1 MHKIER
7 LLQTLAPNGVEFKTL
22 EEVFEIKNGY
32 TPSKNNPEFWKNG
45 TIPWFRMEDIREN
58 GRILKDSIQHITP
71 KALKGKKLFP
81 KNSIIISTTATI
93 GEHALL
99 IVDSLAN
106 QQFTF
111 LSKKA
116 NCDLALDMKFFFYQ
130 CFLLGEWCKNNIN
143 VSGFASVDMTAFKKY
158 KFPIPPLEIQQEIVK
173 ILDAF
178 TELNTELNTELKAR
192 KKQYEYYQNMLL
204 DFNDINQS
212 HKDAKMSAKTYPK
225 RLKTLLQT
233 LAPKGVEFRKLGDI
247 GEFYGGLVGKS
258 KKSFSQGNKFYV
270 PYINVFNNPQLD
282 LNALESVQ
290 IGDKEKQNTIQLGDV
305 LFTGSSEN
313 LEDCAMSC
321 VVTQKIEKDIY
332 LNSFCF
338 GFRFFDKN
346 LFNPSFLKHFL
357 RDYNFR
363 KNISKV
369 ANGVTRFNVSKQL
382 LSKITIP
389 IPPLE
394 IQQEIVKILDQFS
407 LLTTDLLAGI
417 PAEIKVR
424 KKQYEYYREK
434 LLTFKPLTPN
444 KEVDKE

>member
-1 MHKIER
+1 MHKIEL
-7 LLQTLAPNGVEFKTL
+7 LLQTLAPKGVEFRKL
-22 EEVFEIKNGY
+22 GEVCEI
-32 TPSKNNPEFWKNG
+32 
-45 TIPWFRMEDIREN
+45 IRGKRVTKKE
-58 GRILKDSIQHITP
+58 ILD
-71 KALKGKKLFP
+71 KGKYPVVSGGIGFMGYLNEYNREENTITIAQYGTAGFVNWQNQKFWANDVCFSVIP
-81 KNSIIISTTATI
+81 KETLIINRYLYYVLTNMQNYLYSISNRSAIPYSIS
-93 GEHALL
+93 
-99 IVDSLAN
+99 S
-106 QQFTF
+106 
-111 LSKKA
+111 
-116 NCDLALDMKFFFYQ
+116 
-130 CFLLGEWCKNNIN
+130 NNI
-143 VSGFASVDMTAFKKY
+143 MQITI
-158 KFPIPPLEIQQEIVK
+158 PIPPLEIQQEIVK

-192 KKQYEYYQNMLL
+192 KKQYQYYQNMLL
-204 DFNDINQS
+204 DFKDTKQS
-212 HKDAKMSAKTYPK
+212 HKDAKISAKTYPK

-233 LAPKGVEFRKLGDI
+233 LAPKGVGFRKLGDI

-394 IQQEIVKILDQFS
+394 IQQEIVTILDQFS
-407 LLTTDLLAGI
+407 ALTTDLLAGI
-417 PAEIKVR
+417 PAEIKAR

-434 LLTFKPLTPN
+434 LLTFKPLQN
-444 KEVDKE
+444 KG

>member
-1 MHKIER
+1 MNRIEK
-7 LLQTLAPNGVEFKTL
+7 LLQTLAPKGVEFRK
-22 EEVFEIKNGY
+22 
-32 TPSKNNPEFWKNG
+32 
-45 TIPWFRMEDIREN
+45 
-58 GRILKDSIQHITP
+58 
-71 KALKGKKLFP
+71 
-81 KNSIIISTTATI
+81 
-93 GEHALL
+93 
-99 IVDSLAN
+99 
-106 QQFTF
+106 
-111 LSKKA
+111 
-116 NCDLALDMKFFFYQ
+116 
-130 CFLLGEWCKNNIN
+130 LGEVCEILDNRRIPIAKNKRNPGIYPYYGANGIQDYIDSYIFDGDFVLVGEDGSVIN
-143 VSGFASVDMTAFKKY
+143 KDNTPVVNWASGKIWVNNHAHVLQTKNELKLKFLYFYLQTIDVSYCVAGTPPKINQENLKKITI
-158 KFPIPPLEIQQEIVK
+158 PIPPLEIQQEIVK

-192 KKQYEYYQNMLL
+192 KKQYQYYQNMLL
-204 DFNDINQS
+204 DFNEIHSN
-212 HKDAKMSAKTYPK
+212 HKDAKEKLAQKTYPK
-225 RLKTLLQT
+225 NLKSLLQT

-247 GEFYGGLVGKS
+247 GEFYSGLVGKS

-270 PYINVFNNPQLD
+270 PYVNVFNNPQLD

-338 GFRFFDKN
+338 GFRFFDEN

-407 LLTTDLLAGI
+407 ILTTDLQTGI
-417 PAEIKVR
+417 PAEIEAR

-434 LLTFKPLTPN
+434 LLSFKPLQN
-444 KEVDKE
+444 KA

>member
-7 LLQTLAPNGVEFKTL
+7 LLQTLAPKGVEFKTL
-22 EEVFEIKNGY
+22 EEVFEIRNGY

-116 NCDLALDMKFFFYQ
+116 NCNLALDMKFFFYQ

-143 VSGFASVDMTAFKKY
+143 VSGFASVDMSTFKKY

-204 DFNDINQS
+204 DFKDINQN
-212 HKDAKMSAKTYPK
+212 HKDAKERLAQKPYPK

-233 LAPKGVEFRKLGDI
+233 LAPKGVEFKKI
-247 GEFYGGLVGKS
+247 GELFKRNKGINITAAQMKELHSEIGKVRIFAGGATKADINYKDISQKDIINCESVIIKSRGNIGFEYYNQPFSHKNEIWSYSSKTNQMLVKFLYYYLS
-258 KKSFSQGNKFYV
+258 NNKDYFQKLAQSSSV
-270 PYINVFNNPQLD
+270 KLPQL
-282 LNALESVQ
+282 SVS
-290 IGDKEKQNTIQLGDV
+290 DTDEYEV
-305 LFTGSSEN
+305 
-313 LEDCAMSC
+313 
-321 VVTQKIEKDIY
+321 
-332 LNSFCF
+332 
-338 GFRFFDKN
+338 
-346 LFNPSFLKHFL
+346 
-357 RDYNFR
+357 
-363 KNISKV
+363 
-369 ANGVTRFNVSKQL
+369 
-382 LSKITIP
+382 P

-407 LLTTDLLAGI
+407 ILTTDLLAGI
-417 PAEIKVR
+417 PAEIKAR

>member
-7 LLQTLAPNGVEFKTL
+7 
-22 EEVFEIKNGY
+22 
-32 TPSKNNPEFWKNG
+32 
-45 TIPWFRMEDIREN
+45 
-58 GRILKDSIQHITP
+58 
-71 KALKGKKLFP
+71 
-81 KNSIIISTTATI
+81 
-93 GEHALL
+93 
-99 IVDSLAN
+99 
-106 QQFTF
+106 
-111 LSKKA
+111 
-116 NCDLALDMKFFFYQ
+116 
-130 CFLLGEWCKNNIN
+130 
-143 VSGFASVDMTAFKKY
+143 
-158 KFPIPPLEIQQEIVK
+158 
-173 ILDAF
+173 
-178 TELNTELNTELKAR
+178 
-192 KKQYEYYQNMLL
+192 
-204 DFNDINQS
+204 
-212 HKDAKMSAKTYPK
+212 
-225 RLKTLLQT
+225 LLQT

-247 GEFYGGLVGKS
+247 GEFYSGLVGKS

-270 PYINVFNNPQLD
+270 PYVNVFNNPQLD

-338 GFRFFDKN
+338 GFRFFDEN

-394 IQQEIVKILDQFS
+394 IQQEIVKILDQF
-407 LLTTDLLAGI
+407 LALTTDLLAGI
-417 PAEIKVR
+417 PAEIKAR

-434 LLTFKPLTPN
+434 LLAFNPLQN
-444 KEVDKE
+444 KA

>member
-7 LLQTLAPNGVEFKTL
+7 LLQTLAPKGVEFKTL

-32 TPSKNNPEFWKNG
+32 TPSKNNPEFWEKG

-116 NCDLALDMKFFFYQ
+116 NCDLALDIKFFFYQ

-143 VSGFASVDMTAFKKY
+143 VSGFASVNMTAFKKY

-178 TELNTELNTELKAR
+178 TELNTELNAR

-204 DFNDINQS
+204 DFKDINQN
-212 HKDAKMSAKTYPK
+212 HKDAKMSVKTYPK
-225 RLKTLLQT
+225 RLKTLLHT
-233 LAPKGVEFRKLGDI
+233 LAPKGVEFRKI
-247 GEFYGGLVGKS
+247 GELFKRNKGINITAAQMKELHSEIGKVRIFAGGATKADINYKDIS
-258 KKSFSQGNKFYV
+258 KKDIINCESVIIKSRGNIGFEYYNQPFSHKNEIWSYSSKTNQMLVKFLY
-270 PYINVFNNPQLD
+270 YYLSNNQYYFQKLAQSSSVKLPQL
-282 LNALESVQ
+282 SVS
-290 IGDKEKQNTIQLGDV
+290 DTDEYEV
-305 LFTGSSEN
+305 
-313 LEDCAMSC
+313 
-321 VVTQKIEKDIY
+321 
-332 LNSFCF
+332 
-338 GFRFFDKN
+338 
-346 LFNPSFLKHFL
+346 
-357 RDYNFR
+357 
-363 KNISKV
+363 
-369 ANGVTRFNVSKQL
+369 
-382 LSKITIP
+382 P

-394 IQQEIVKILDQFS
+394 IQQEIVKILDQF
-407 LLTTDLLAGI
+407 LALTTDLLAGI
-417 PAEIKVR
+417 PAEIKAR

-434 LLTFKPLTPN
+434 LLTFKPLTPLN
-444 KEVDKE
+444 SKELA

>member
-7 LLQTLAPNGVEFKTL
+7 LLQTLAPKGVEFKTL

-45 TIPWFRMEDIREN
+45 TIPWFRMEDLREN

-106 QQFTF
+106 QRFTF

-116 NCDLALDMKFFFYQ
+116 NCNLALDMKFFFYQ

-158 KFPIPPLEIQQEIVK
+158 KFPIPPLEVQQEIVK

-178 TELNTELNTELKAR
+178 TELNTELKAR
-192 KKQYEYYQNMLL
+192 KKQYQYYQNMLL
-204 DFNDINQS
+204 DFNDINQN
-212 HKDAKMSAKTYPK
+212 HKDAKEKLTQKTYPK

-233 LAPKGVEFRKLGDI
+233 LAPKGVEFRKLGEVCD
-247 GEFYGGLVGKS
+247 FQKGKS
-258 KKSFSQGNKFYV
+258 ITKKAVTFGKIPVISGGRQPAYYHNEANRSGETIAISSSGVYAGYVSYWDIPVFLADSFSVSPKQKTLMPKYLFHYLTTQQDAIHATKSTGGIPHVYSK
-270 PYINVFNNPQLD
+270 D
-282 LNALESVQ
+282 L
-290 IGDKEKQNTIQLGDV
+290 QN
-305 LFTGSSEN
+305 
-313 LEDCAMSC
+313 
-321 VVTQKIEKDIY
+321 
-332 LNSFCF
+332 
-338 GFRFFDKN
+338 
-346 LFNPSFLKHFL
+346 FL
-357 RDYNFR
+357 
-363 KNISKV
+363 
-369 ANGVTRFNVSKQL
+369 
-382 LSKITIP
+382 IP

-417 PAEIKVR
+417 PAEIKAR

-434 LLTFKPLTPN
+434 LLTFKPLTPH
-444 KEVDKE
+444 KEVKKC

>member
-7 LLQTLAPNGVEFKTL
+7 LLQTLAPKGVEFRKLGDIILSLKTGLNPRKFFKLNTPNANNYYVTVRELEEHTIKFTHQTDRIDDNALSLCLKRSNLEKDDILFSGTGTIGKVSIIKENPNNWAIKEGIYSIKPNKKIVFPRFLMFCFENLNIQNDIKSKSFGGIVKSISMNDLQQIEVPIPPLEIQQEIVKILDAFTELNTRKKQYEYYQNMLLDFNDINQNHKDAKMSAKPYPKRLKTLLQTLAPKGVEFKTL
-22 EEVFEIKNGY
+22 EEVFEIRNGY
-32 TPSKNNPEFWKNG
+32 TPSKNNSEFWKNG

-106 QQFTF
+106 QRFTF

-116 NCDLALDMKFFFYQ
+116 NCNLALDMKFFFYQ

-143 VSGFASVDMTAFKKY
+143 VSGFASVDMSAFKKY
-158 KFPIPPLEIQQEIVK
+158 KF
-173 ILDAF
+173 
-178 TELNTELNTELKAR
+178 
-192 KKQYEYYQNMLL
+192 
-204 DFNDINQS
+204 
-212 HKDAKMSAKTYPK
+212 
-225 RLKTLLQT
+225 
-233 LAPKGVEFRKLGDI
+233 
-247 GEFYGGLVGKS
+247 
-258 KKSFSQGNKFYV
+258 
-270 PYINVFNNPQLD
+270 
-282 LNALESVQ
+282 
-290 IGDKEKQNTIQLGDV
+290 
-305 LFTGSSEN
+305 
-313 LEDCAMSC
+313 
-321 VVTQKIEKDIY
+321 
-332 LNSFCF
+332 
-338 GFRFFDKN
+338 
-346 LFNPSFLKHFL
+346 
-357 RDYNFR
+357 
-363 KNISKV
+363 
-369 ANGVTRFNVSKQL
+369 
-382 LSKITIP
+382 P

-417 PAEIKVR
+417 PAEIKAR

-444 KEVDKE
+444 KEVKKC